1 MSTYK
6 LLWWISFAVWAIS
19 AILLVL
25 PIMWIAC
32 GAMWIFWFLMRQESK
47 KKIESEKIDESIM

>member
-32 GAMWIFWFLMRQESK
+32 GAMWVFWFLMRQESK
-47 KKIESEKIDESIM
+47 KKLDKIDESIM